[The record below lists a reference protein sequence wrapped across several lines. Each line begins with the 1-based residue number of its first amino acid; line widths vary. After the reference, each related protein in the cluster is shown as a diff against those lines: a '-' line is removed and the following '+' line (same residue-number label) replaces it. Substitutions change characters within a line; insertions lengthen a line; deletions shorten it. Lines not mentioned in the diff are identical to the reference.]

1 MLGRALN
8 FSKELME
15 EIDNNYTD
23 SSLLNEDE
31 KAALRWAEVVTLKLY
46 QAGPGRKSERPEAVK
61 KLKQY
66 FSDPQI
72 VELTITIGHFN
83 FWNRFTDSLEI
94 DLEDPK
100 LNSKFKKS
108 ANIDVKSY
116 KSFMQDCWW
125 NSAND

>member
-46 QAGPGRKSERPEAVK
+46 QAGPVRKSERPEAIK

-108 ANIDVKSY
+108 ANIDVESY
-116 KSFMQDCWW
+116 KNFMQDCWW
-125 NSAND
+125 NSTND

>member
-1 MLGRALN
+1 MLLTSSQMAMSLC
-8 FSKELME
+8 ELTQ
-15 EIDNNYTD
+15 TD